1 MGGRQSCKLFIIK
14 VDYFSEFLKW
24 DIYFNFSIFTVI
36 NQYFISLH
44 SWMIFLTSGTLFDIL
59 RMLSLFLDSRKFFR
73 SYYNQEKNLTI
84 SNLKLLF
91 CVILFQLLSK
101 IGIFIIV
108 NSKHNS
114 IFNSFREISF
124 ANFLFTF
131 HYVYGNGWENWI
143 DKNIILL
150 CFIKDSP
157 RLVQVFPQNFSF
169 TFLGYKS
176 ESWVSAWVRN
186 WYRLHVLPLFD
197 CNISEDSV
205 DYNLNNVSKNVNWND
220 SDVFIKEE
228 CTSFR

>member
-1 MGGRQSCKLFIIK
+1 MQGIYNKSRLI
-14 VDYFSEFLKW
+14 YFSEFLKW
-24 DIYFNFSIFTVI
+24 DIYFSFSIFTVI

-59 RMLSLFLDSRKFFR
+59 RMLSLFLDSRKIFR

-114 IFNSFREISF
+114 IFNSLREISF
-124 ANFLFTF
+124 TNFLFTF

-143 DKNIILL
+143 DKKIILL
-150 CFIKDSP
+150 CFI
-157 RLVQVFPQNFSF
+157 RSF
-169 TFLGYKS
+169 LKIFLLL
-176 ESWVSAWVRN
+176 SW
-186 WYRLHVLPLFD
+186 D
-197 CNISEDSV
+197 I
-205 DYNLNNVSKNVNWND
+205 NLNPGSGHGFVIDIGYMYFHFLIVIFLKTVLT
-220 SDVFIKEE
+220 II
-228 CTSFR
+228 